1 MEDNKESFGK
11 VFLREFISFLKYF
24 AIAFI
29 AAFIIS
35 RYIIINAVVPTGSM
49 TNTIMEHDRLIGFR
63 LSYVFSEPERGDI
76 IIFKY
81 PDNEK
86 ENFVKRVIGIPGD
99 VIEISDGHVTVNGEV
114 LDEPYI
120 REPMETPTELTYIVP
135 EDSYFVMGDN
145 RNNAK
150 DSRYWQTTKKIKK
163 DQILAKAIF
172 KYFNTQEKR
181 IDFKIL
187 K

>member
-99 VIEISDGHVTVNGEV
+99 VIEISDGHVTVLSTIGLNCRCLNVGLL
-114 LDEPYI
+114 LDRGSIPLISTMNENSDLKCRSFFIGY
-120 REPMETPTELTYIVP
+120 
-135 EDSYFVMGDN
+135 
-145 RNNAK
+145 
-150 DSRYWQTTKKIKK
+150 
-163 DQILAKAIF
+163 
-172 KYFNTQEKR
+172 R
-181 IDFKIL
+181 IM
-187 K
+187 

>member
-29 AAFIIS
+29 AAFIITQ
-35 RYIIINAVVPTGSM
+35 YIIINAVVPTGSM

-86 ENFVKRVIGIPGD
+86 ENFVKRVIGVPGD
-99 VIEISDGHVTVNGEV
+99 VIEISDGHVTVNC
-114 LDEPYI
+114 
-120 REPMETPTELTYIVP
+120 
-135 EDSYFVMGDN
+135 
-145 RNNAK
+145 
-150 DSRYWQTTKKIKK
+150 
-163 DQILAKAIF
+163 
-172 KYFNTQEKR
+172 
-181 IDFKIL
+181 
-187 K
+187 